1 LVSDQQPLRSLR
13 PHTREQVVAFD
24 RRERQ
29 GLVADLVEQ
38 GPSAGPTDVAA
49 RIIAGIDADE
59 AMIWPYDASA
69 GAASVYL
76 SDPVKLEQLLAG

>member
-1 LVSDQQPLRSLR
+1 VPSAALPGRQQLVPD
-13 PHTREQVVAFD
+13 HD
-24 RRERQ
+24 RDRQ

-59 AMIWPYDASA
+59 AMIRPDDASA